1 MGVRIEKKTKNMTI
15 GAIIFPRDSP
25 SFTQPLFRG
34 IKILEFNNPSIKKTN
49 DIIKA
54 HNLIDSEL
62 SIGQHAI
69 IKKTK
74 KKPLF
79 KTFFFCFFFAYLEY
93 VSLILFEVSCPLF

>member
-1 MGVRIEKKTKNMTI
+1 MGVRIVKKTKNMTI
-15 GAIIFPRDSP
+15 GEIIFPRDSP
-25 SFTQPLFRG
+25 NFTQPLFKG

-74 KKPLF
+74 KNNSPKLLLF
-79 KTFFFCFFFAYLEY
+79 VFLWSALR
-93 VSLILFEVSCPLF
+93 